1 MKATFLTTIM
11 LAAFICSSAKTAIK
25 APANP
30 PTHVIEALND
40 LSEKYGD
47 KDHIAYSRKVNIEDN
62 SLTSSV
68 QVIPFQCPVGQ
79 GILAKVKA
87 AFMDDKE
94 LAYSF
99 TQVMPGELGAW
110 TVGTG
115 DYLDEELRARDRTQQ
130 EYVAMSVKNN
140 DNPELRDYYG
150 VVWEVVDTT
159 NVVGFDDWSNRGVNM
174 SKKEGNLIKGK
185 IYIITSRRSDLL
197 KERPKKKTTNASDN
211 NKQTPDMQ
219 GRKDSNYNVVPFS
232 TSNLKGNTIVD
243 RRLQAYKEILEMQER
258 QISKLRYNYSRDDIT
273 PEEKE
278 LIKKR
283 ILKLHKQAQRTTDKI
298 EKLISKVP

>member
-1 MKATFLTTIM
+1 
-11 LAAFICSSAKTAIK
+11 
-25 APANP
+25 
-30 PTHVIEALND
+30 
-40 LSEKYGD
+40 
-47 KDHIAYSRKVNIEDN
+47 
-62 SLTSSV
+62 
-68 QVIPFQCPVGQ
+68 
-79 GILAKVKA
+79 
-87 AFMDDKE
+87 
-94 LAYSF
+94 
-99 TQVMPGELGAW
+99 
-110 TVGTG
+110 
-115 DYLDEELRARDRTQQ
+115 
-130 EYVAMSVKNN
+130 
-140 DNPELRDYYG
+140 
-150 VVWEVVDTT
+150 
-159 NVVGFDDWSNRGVNM
+159 M

>member
-1 MKATFLTTIM
+1 MKAIFLTTIM

-68 QVIPFQCPVGQ
+68 QIIPFQCPVGQ

-99 TQVMPGELGAW
+99 TQVMPGEFGAW
-110 TVGTG
+110 IVGTG
-115 DYLDEELRARDRTQQ
+115 DYHDEELRARDRTQQ

-150 VVWEVVDTT
+150 VVWEV
-159 NVVGFDDWSNRGVNM
+159 
-174 SKKEGNLIKGK
+174 KEGNLIKGK
-185 IYIITSRRSDLL
+185 IYIITSRRGDLL
-197 KERPKKKTTNASDN
+197 KERPKKKTTNASDS
-211 NKQTPDMQ
+211 NKKTPDMQ

>member
-150 VVWEVVDTT
+150 VVWEE
-159 NVVGFDDWSNRGVNM
+159 
-174 SKKEGNLIKGK
+174 KEGNLIKGK
-185 IYIITSRRSDLL
+185 IYIITSRRYDLL
-197 KERPKKKTTNASDN
+197 KERPKKKTTNASDS
-211 NKQTPDMQ
+211 NKKTPDMQ
-219 GRKDSNYNVVPFS
+219 GRKDSNYNVVPSS

-243 RRLQAYKEILEMQER
+243 RRLQAYKEILKMQEEE
-258 QISKLRYNYSRDDIT
+258 IEKLRRDYDRDDLK
-273 PEEKE
+273 PEERT
-278 LIKKR
+278 LIKQR

-298 EKLISKVP
+298 EKLVSKVR

>member
-1 MKATFLTTIM
+1 MKAIFLTTIM

-68 QVIPFQCPVGQ
+68 QIIPFQCPVGQ

-110 TVGTG
+110 IVGTG
-115 DYLDEELRARDRTQQ
+115 DYHDEELRARDRTQQ

-150 VVWEVVDTT
+150 VVWEV
-159 NVVGFDDWSNRGVNM
+159 
-174 SKKEGNLIKGK
+174 KEGNLIKGK
-185 IYIITSRRSDLL
+185 IYIITSRRGDLL
-197 KERPKKKTTNASDN
+197 KERPKKKTTNASDS
-211 NKQTPDMQ
+211 NKKTPDMQ